1 MKLNSR
7 SCAEY
12 AAWCYGQGRSHVD
25 ALTRVSDGRAIG
37 DRARHVR
44 MGVEA
49 RLCAVVR
56 RALGASVGG
65 HAGLP
70 DGSVFEGGNA
80 MYGDDKGSPWSD
92 GALADLVGQLVDSW
106 LVGDV
111 IKDDSEPGRVRE
123 RERFARESCEQIFPW
138 ANSNLIDSLVFEW
151 RSFRRRALLLYR
163 AAVSAYFQ
171 YLRVG
176 SAGDAGKIP
185 LPGVGSN
192 VEGSSHVKSGSVGDA
207 KPAAQMGEGEMS
219 WGRDGGSA
227 QVASEV
233 MAEVERKETY
243 GEKTSEPQHGNR
255 ETGTDFTQPFCRRDR
270 HLAAAAFACQ
280 VRRRR

>member
-1 MKLNSR
+1 M
-7 SCAEY
+7 
-12 AAWCYGQGRSHVD
+12 D
-25 ALTRVSDGRAIG
+25 ALTRVSDGRVIG

-44 MGVEA
+44 TGVEA

-56 RALGASVGG
+56 RAIGASVGG
-65 HAGLP
+65 HAELP
-70 DGSVFEGGNA
+70 DGSVFDGDNA
-80 MYGDDKGSPWSD
+80 MYGDAKGAPWSD

-123 RERFARESCEQIFPW
+123 RERYARESCEQIFPW

-192 VEGSSHVKSGSVGDA
+192 VEGSSLKTGSGGGGQ
-207 KPAAQMGEGEMS
+207 PAAQMGEGEMS

-243 GEKTSEPQHGNR
+243 GEKTSEPQY
-255 ETGTDFTQPFCRRDR
+255 EKQRDR
-270 HLAAAAFACQ
+270 Y
-280 VRRRR
+280 